1 MLQSRPPEGDRTIE
15 TIFSTT
21 VHGRIDALR
30 GQHPE
35 LLRLLNAMQGDSDQS
50 HAPLHAAVLSGFE
63 RVDRLE
69 SGHYASAWRRLSNV
83 LATLPYTPEGA
94 FRAAVLTNMLCVVAL
109 GDAEDYHHTTTLVR
123 RFGHQQVAQV
133 QNDLDELLKVGP
145 DLPLT
150 TDACAELARTSHI
163 ERLLVRAGSSEDD
176 AVMVAAKCYSTAFWL
191 LMADVDPND
200 PAPMPRDADELA
212 HIVGSRGVDH
222 WRRVMAIIAANP
234 WGPEVSRLVEL
245 ATEANLPAPA
255 SALEWCAKVYR
266 KRFEEAER
274 LEVAKEIRR
283 LVAISGCSQRQ
294 FAQYIGTSPSRLST
308 YVNGL
313 VTPSAAM
320 MLRISRSAS
329 ALAQGAT
336 WSGGLHT

>member
-1 MLQSRPPEGDRTIE
+1 ML
-15 TIFSTT
+15 
-21 VHGRIDALR
+21 GRIDALR
-30 GQHPE
+30 GQRPG
-35 LLRLLNAMQGDSDQS
+35 LARLLDVMQGDSDED
-50 HAPLHAAVLSGFE
+50 HAPLHAAGLSVFE
-63 RVDRLE
+63 RIDRLE
-69 SGHYASAWRRLSNV
+69 SGPYAAAWRRLV
-83 LATLPYTPEGA
+83 GVMVTYPDTPDA
-94 FRAAVLTNMLCVVAL
+94 ALKTAVLTNLLGVVAL
-109 GDAEDYHHTTTLVR
+109 GDAEDYQHTASLVR
-123 RFGHQQVAQV
+123 GFGHQQVAKI
-133 QNDLDELLKVGP
+133 QNELDDLLKLGP

-150 TDACAELARTSHI
+150 TAACRELGRRTHI
-163 ERLLVRAGSSEDD
+163 ERAVATAGQTDD
-176 AVMVAAKCYSTAFWL
+176 EAVAVAAKCYSAAFWL
-191 LMADVDPND
+191 LMADVDPSSA
-200 PAPMPRDADELA
+200 APLPHSAEEMKQ
-212 HIVGSRGVDH
+212 IVERRGVDE
-222 WRRVMAIIAANP
+222 WRRVLAIIAANP
-234 WGPEVSRLVEL
+234 WGPEVARLADL
-245 ATEANLPAPA
+245 AIEADLPAPV

-336 WSGGLHT
+336 WSGGLH

>member
-1 MLQSRPPEGDRTIE
+1 
-15 TIFSTT
+15 
-21 VHGRIDALR
+21 
-30 GQHPE
+30 
-35 LLRLLNAMQGDSDQS
+35 MQGDPDQG
-50 HAPLHAAVLSGFE
+50 HAPLHGAVLSGFE
-63 RVDRLE
+63 RIDRLE
-69 SGHYASAWRRLSNV
+69 LGPYAAAWRRLTALLAV
-83 LATLPYTPEGA
+83 LPPTADGA
-94 FRAAVLTNMLCVVAL
+94 MRAAVLTNLLCVVAL
-109 GDAEDYHHTTTLVR
+109 GDAEDYQNTAMLVR
-123 RFGHQQVAQV
+123 RFGHQQVAQI
-133 QNDLDELLKVGP
+133 QNELDDLLKIGP

-150 TDACAELARTSHI
+150 TAACRELARRTHI
-163 ERLLVRAGSSEDD
+163 ERSLAAAGVADKD
-176 AVMVAAKCYSTAFWL
+176 AGEVASKCYGTAFWL
-191 LMADVDPND
+191 LMADIDPNK
-200 PAPMPRDADELA
+200 PRRIPKDAEEMA
-212 HIVGSRGVDH
+212 EIVEKGGVGE
-222 WRRVMAIIAANP
+222 WRRLLAIIASNP
-234 WGPEVSRLVEL
+234 WGPEVVRLVEL
-245 ATEANLPAPA
+245 AQEADLPAPV
-255 SALEWCAKVYR
+255 SAIEWCAKVYR

>member
-1 MLQSRPPEGDRTIE
+1 VL
-15 TIFSTT
+15 
-21 VHGRIDALR
+21 GRIDALR
-30 GQHPE
+30 GQRPE
-35 LLRLLNAMQGDSDQS
+35 LARLLDLMQADADQG
-50 HAPLHAAVLSGFE
+50 HAPLHSAVLSVLE
-63 RVDRLE
+63 RIDRLE
-69 SGHYASAWRRLSNV
+69 ASPHGPAWRRLLGV
-83 LATLPYTPEGA
+83 LTSLPPTPEGA
-94 FRAAVLTNMLCVVAL
+94 LKAAVLCNLLGVVAL
-109 GDAEDYHHTTTLVR
+109 GDPEDYQHTATLVR
-123 RFGHQQVAQV
+123 RFGHQQVAQI
-133 QNDLDELLKVGP
+133 QNELDDLLKVGP

-150 TDACAELARTSHI
+150 TAACRQLARRTHI
-163 ERLLVRAGSSEDD
+163 ERSLVGAGQTDED
-176 AVMVAAKCYSTAFWL
+176 AVTISSKCYGTAFWL
-191 LMADVDPND
+191 LMADVDPAN
-200 PAPMPRDADELA
+200 PAPFPRDAAALA
-212 HIVGSRGVDH
+212 HLVEKRGVAE
-222 WRRVMAIIAANP
+222 WRRVLAIIAANP
-234 WGPEVSRLVEL
+234 WGPEVTRLADLAREAEL
-245 ATEANLPAPA
+245 LAPA

-336 WSGGLHT
+336 WSGGLH

>member
-1 MLQSRPPEGDRTIE
+1 VL
-15 TIFSTT
+15 
-21 VHGRIDALR
+21 GRIDALR
-30 GQHPE
+30 GQRPE
-35 LLRLLNAMQGDSDQS
+35 LARLLNVMQGDSDQG
-50 HAPLHAAVLSGFE
+50 HTPLHAAGLSVFE
-63 RVDRLE
+63 RIDRLE
-69 SGHYASAWRRLSNV
+69 SGPYAAAWRRLVGV
-83 LATLPYTPEGA
+83 LATYPDSPEA
-94 FRAAVLTNMLCVVAL
+94 ALKTAVLTNLLGVVAL
-109 GDAEDYHHTTTLVR
+109 GDAEDYQHTATLVR
-123 RFGHQQVAQV
+123 RFGHQQVAQI
-133 QNDLDELLKVGP
+133 QNELDDLVRLGP

-150 TDACAELARTSHI
+150 TAACRELARRTHI
-163 ERLLVRAGSSEDD
+163 ERAVATAGSDDEDGVD
-176 AVMVAAKCYSTAFWL
+176 VAGKCYSAAFWL
-191 LMADVDPND
+191 LMADVDPSS
-200 PAPMPRDADELA
+200 PAPLPKDADELSQ
-212 HIVGSRGVDH
+212 IIERRGVGE
-222 WRRVMAIIAANP
+222 WRRVLAIIAANP
-234 WGPEVSRLVEL
+234 WGPEVTSLAEL
-245 ATEANLPAPA
+245 AREADLPAPA

-336 WSGGLHT
+336 WSGGLH

>member
-1 MLQSRPPEGDRTIE
+1 ML
-15 TIFSTT
+15 
-21 VHGRIDALR
+21 GRIDALR
-30 GQHPE
+30 GQRPE
-35 LLRLLNAMQGDSDQS
+35 LARLLTAMQGDPDQG
-50 HAPLHAAVLSGFE
+50 HAPLHAAVLSGLE
-63 RVDRLE
+63 RMDRLE
-69 SGHYASAWRRLSNV
+69 SGPYAAAWRRLLGV
-83 LATLPYTPEGA
+83 LAILPSTPEGA
-94 FRAAVLTNMLCVVAL
+94 LKAAVLTNMLSVVAL
-109 GDAEDYHHTTTLVR
+109 GDAEDYLNTGTLVR
-123 RFGHQQVAQV
+123 RFGHQQVAQL
-133 QNDLDELLKVGP
+133 QNELDELIKVGP

-150 TDACAELARTSHI
+150 TAACRELARRTHI
-163 ERLLVRAGSSEDD
+163 EHALVAAGQSDED
-176 AVMVAAKCYSTAFWL
+176 AVTVASKCYGAAFWL
-191 LMADVDPND
+191 LMADVDPNA
-200 PAPMPRDADELA
+200 PARVPRDAEELA
-212 HIVGSRGVDH
+212 QIVEKRGADE
-222 WRRVMAIIAANP
+222 WRRVLAIIAANP
-234 WGPEVSRLVEL
+234 WGPEVTRLAEL
-245 ATEANLPAPA
+245 AREADLPAPA

>member
-1 MLQSRPPEGDRTIE
+1 ML
-15 TIFSTT
+15 
-21 VHGRIDALR
+21 GRIDALR
-30 GQHPE
+30 GQRPE
-35 LLRLLNAMQGDSDQS
+35 LARFLNVMQGDPEQG
-50 HAPLHAAVLSGFE
+50 HAPLHSAVLSVFE
-63 RVDRLE
+63 RIDRLE
-69 SGHYASAWRRLSNV
+69 AGPYGSAWRRLLGV
-83 LATLPYTPEGA
+83 LTSLPPTTEGA
-94 FRAAVLTNMLCVVAL
+94 LKAAVLCNLLGVVAL
-109 GDAEDYHHTTTLVR
+109 GDPEDYQHTATLVR
-123 RFGHQQVAQV
+123 RFGHQQVAQI
-133 QNDLDELLKVGP
+133 QNELDDLLRVGP

-150 TDACAELARTSHI
+150 TAACRELARRTHI
-163 ERLLVRAGSSEDD
+163 ERSLVGAGQTDED
-176 AVMVAAKCYSTAFWL
+176 AVTISSKCYGTAFWL
-191 LMADVDPND
+191 LMADID
-200 PAPMPRDADELA
+200 PANPAPFPRDAEEVA
-212 HIVGSRGVDH
+212 HIVEKRGVAE
-222 WRRVMAIIAANP
+222 WRRVLAIIAANP
-234 WGPEVSRLVEL
+234 WGPEVTRLADL
-245 ATEANLPAPA
+245 AREADLPAPA

-336 WSGGLHT
+336 WSGGLH

>member
-1 MLQSRPPEGDRTIE
+1 
-15 TIFSTT
+15 
-21 VHGRIDALR
+21 
-30 GQHPE
+30 
-35 LLRLLNAMQGDSDQS
+35 MQGDSDQG
-50 HAPLHAAVLSGFE
+50 HAPLHAAGLSVFE
-63 RVDRLE
+63 RIERLE
-69 SGHYASAWRRLSNV
+69 SGPYAAAWRRLVGV
-83 LATLPYTPEGA
+83 LATYPDTPEA
-94 FRAAVLTNMLCVVAL
+94 ALKTAVLTNLLGVVAL
-109 GDAEDYHHTTTLVR
+109 GDAEDYQHTATLVR
-123 RFGHQQVAQV
+123 RFGHQQVAQI
-133 QNDLDELLKVGP
+133 QNELDDLVRLGP

-150 TDACAELARTSHI
+150 TAACRELARRTHI
-163 ERLLVRAGSSEDD
+163 ERAVATAGQTDD
-176 AVMVAAKCYSTAFWL
+176 EAVDVGNKCYTSAFWL
-191 LMADVDPND
+191 LMADVDPSS
-200 PAPMPRDADELA
+200 PAPLPKDAEELSQ
-212 HIVGSRGVDH
+212 IIERRGVKD
-222 WRRVMAIIAANP
+222 WRRVLAIIAANP
-234 WGPEVSRLVEL
+234 WGPEVTSL
-245 ATEANLPAPA
+245 AEMAREADLPAPA

-336 WSGGLHT
+336 WSGGLH

>member
-1 MLQSRPPEGDRTIE
+1 VL
-15 TIFSTT
+15 
-21 VHGRIDALR
+21 GRIDALR
-30 GQHPE
+30 GQRPE
-35 LLRLLNAMQGDSDQS
+35 LARFLNVMQGDPDQG
-50 HAPLHAAVLSGFE
+50 HAPLHSAVLSAFE
-63 RVDRLE
+63 RIDRLE
-69 SGHYASAWRRLSNV
+69 AGPHGPAWRRLLGV
-83 LATLPYTPEGA
+83 LASLPPTPEGA
-94 FRAAVLTNMLCVVAL
+94 LKAAVLCNLLGVVAL
-109 GDAEDYHHTTTLVR
+109 GDPEDYQHTATLVR
-123 RFGHQQVAQV
+123 RFGHQQVAQI
-133 QNDLDELLKVGP
+133 QNELDDLLRIGP

-150 TDACAELARTSHI
+150 TAACRELARRTHI
-163 ERLLVRAGSSEDD
+163 ERSLVGAGQTDED
-176 AVMVAAKCYSTAFWL
+176 AVTISSKCYGTAFWL
-191 LMADVDPND
+191 LMADVDPSN
-200 PAPMPRDADELA
+200 PAPFPRDAAELA
-212 HIVGSRGVDH
+212 YIVEKRGVAE
-222 WRRVMAIIAANP
+222 WRRVLAIIAANP
-234 WGPEVSRLVEL
+234 WGPEVKRLAEL
-245 ATEANLPAPA
+245 AREAELPAPA

-336 WSGGLHT
+336 WSGGLH

>member
-1 MLQSRPPEGDRTIE
+1 ML
-15 TIFSTT
+15 
-21 VHGRIDALR
+21 GRIDALR
-30 GQHPE
+30 GQRPE
-35 LLRLLNAMQGDSDQS
+35 LARLLNVMQGDSDQG
-50 HAPLHAAVLSGFE
+50 HAPLHAAGLSVFE
-63 RVDRLE
+63 RIERLE
-69 SGHYASAWRRLSNV
+69 SGPYAAAWRRLVGV
-83 LATLPYTPEGA
+83 LATYPDTPEA
-94 FRAAVLTNMLCVVAL
+94 ALKTAVLTNLLGVVAL
-109 GDAEDYHHTTTLVR
+109 GDAEDYQHTATLVR
-123 RFGHQQVAQV
+123 RFGHQQVAQI
-133 QNDLDELLKVGP
+133 QNELDDLVRLGP

-150 TDACAELARTSHI
+150 TAACRELARRTHI
-163 ERLLVRAGSSEDD
+163 ERAVATDGQSDEEAIAVAG
-176 AVMVAAKCYSTAFWL
+176 KCYAAAFWL
-191 LMADVDPND
+191 LMADVDPSNA
-200 PAPMPRDADELA
+200 APLPRSADELSN
-212 HIVGSRGVDH
+212 IIERRGVGE
-222 WRRVMAIIAANP
+222 WRRVLAIIASNP
-234 WGPEVSRLVEL
+234 WGPEVTAL
-245 ATEANLPAPA
+245 ADMARAADLPAPA

-336 WSGGLHT
+336 WSGGLH

>member
-1 MLQSRPPEGDRTIE
+1 VL
-15 TIFSTT
+15 
-21 VHGRIDALR
+21 GRIDALR
-30 GQHPE
+30 GQRPE
-35 LLRLLNAMQGDSDQS
+35 LTRLLTVMQADADQG
-50 HAPLHAAVLSGFE
+50 HAPLHAAILSGLE
-63 RVDRLE
+63 RIDRLE
-69 SGHYASAWRRLSNV
+69 AGPYASAWRRLTGV
-83 LATLPYTPEGA
+83 LAIIPPTPEGTL
-94 FRAAVLTNMLCVVAL
+94 RAAVLSNLLCVVAL
-109 GDAEDYHHTTTLVR
+109 GDAEDYLHTAMLVR
-123 RFGHQQVAQV
+123 RFGHQQVAQL
-133 QNDLDELLKVGP
+133 QSELDELLKIGP

-150 TDACAELARTSHI
+150 TAACRELARRTHV
-163 ERLLVRAGSSEDD
+163 ERAVAAAGHSDDD
-176 AVMVAAKCYSTAFWL
+176 AVTTAGKCYGASFWL
-191 LMADVDPND
+191 LMADIDPNR
-200 PAPMPRDADELA
+200 PAPPPRDAAELA
-212 HIVGSRGVDH
+212 DIVEKRGAAE
-222 WRRVMAIIAANP
+222 WRRVLAIIASNP
-234 WGPEVSRLVEL
+234 WGPEVIRLAEL
-245 ATEANLPAPA
+245 AREADLPAPA

>member
-1 MLQSRPPEGDRTIE
+1 ML
-15 TIFSTT
+15 
-21 VHGRIDALR
+21 GRIDALR
-30 GQHPE
+30 GQRPE
-35 LLRLLNAMQGDSDQS
+35 LARLLTAMQGDPDQG
-50 HAPLHAAVLSGFE
+50 HAPLHAAVLSGLE
-63 RVDRLE
+63 RIDRLE
-69 SGHYASAWRRLSNV
+69 SGPYASAWRRLVGV
-83 LATLPYTPEGA
+83 LALLPSSPEGA
-94 FRAAVLTNMLCVVAL
+94 LKAAVLTNMLSVVAL
-109 GDAEDYHHTTTLVR
+109 GDAEDYQHTATLVR
-123 RFGHQQVAQV
+123 RFGHQQVAQL
-133 QNDLDELLKVGP
+133 QNELDDLIKVGP

-150 TDACAELARTSHI
+150 TATCRELARRTHI
-163 ERLLVRAGSSEDD
+163 ERALAATDVSDED
-176 AVMVAAKCYSTAFWL
+176 AVAVAEKCYGTAFWL
-191 LMADVDPND
+191 LMADIDPND
-200 PAPMPRDADELA
+200 PARMPRDADDLA
-212 HIVGSRGVDH
+212 QIVEKRGVRE
-222 WRRVMAIIAANP
+222 WRKVLAIIAGNP
-234 WGPEVSRLVEL
+234 WGPEVTRLADLAREAEL
-245 ATEANLPAPA
+245 PGPA

-336 WSGGLHT
+336 WSGGLH

>member
-1 MLQSRPPEGDRTIE
+1 VL
-15 TIFSTT
+15 
-21 VHGRIDALR
+21 GRIDALR
-30 GQHPE
+30 GQRPE
-35 LLRLLNAMQGDSDQS
+35 LARLLNVMQGDSDQG
-50 HAPLHAAVLSGFE
+50 HTPLHAAGLSVFE
-63 RVDRLE
+63 RIDRLE
-69 SGHYASAWRRLSNV
+69 SGPYAAAWRRLVGV
-83 LATLPYTPEGA
+83 LATYPDSPEA
-94 FRAAVLTNMLCVVAL
+94 ALKTAVLTNLLGVVAL
-109 GDAEDYHHTTTLVR
+109 GDAEDYQHTATLVR
-123 RFGHQQVAQV
+123 RFGHQQVAQI
-133 QNDLDELLKVGP
+133 QNELDDLVRLGP

-150 TDACAELARTSHI
+150 TAACRELARRTHI
-163 ERLLVRAGSSEDD
+163 ERAVATAGSDDEDGVD
-176 AVMVAAKCYSTAFWL
+176 VAGKCYSAAFWL
-191 LMADVDPND
+191 LMADVDPSS
-200 PAPMPRDADELA
+200 PAPLPKDADELSQ
-212 HIVGSRGVDH
+212 IIERRGVSE
-222 WRRVMAIIAANP
+222 WRRVLAIIAANP
-234 WGPEVSRLVEL
+234 WGPEVTSLAEL
-245 ATEANLPAPA
+245 AREADLPAPA

-336 WSGGLHT
+336 WSGGLH

>member
-1 MLQSRPPEGDRTIE
+1 ML
-15 TIFSTT
+15 
-21 VHGRIDALR
+21 GRIDALR
-30 GQHPE
+30 EQRPE
-35 LLRLLNAMQGDSDQS
+35 LARLLDAMKSDSEQA

-63 RVDRLE
+63 RIDRLE
-69 SGHYASAWRRLSNV
+69 SGPSAAAWRRLAGV
-83 LATLPYTPEGA
+83 LAILPYTPEGA
-94 FRAAVLTNMLCVVAL
+94 FKAAVLTNMLCVVAL
-109 GDAEDYHHTTTLVR
+109 GDAEDYLHTSTLVR

-133 QNDLDELLKVGP
+133 QNELDDLLKIGS

-150 TDACAELARTSHI
+150 TAACRELARRTHI
-163 ERLLVRAGSSEDD
+163 QRALVLAGQSEED
-176 AVMVAAKCYSTAFWL
+176 ALTTAEKCYSTAFWL
-191 LMADVDPND
+191 LMADIDPNR
-200 PAPMPRDADELA
+200 PAHVPKDAEEMAKIIDQ
-212 HIVGSRGVDH
+212 RGVAE
-222 WRRVMAIIAANP
+222 WRRVLAIIAANP
-234 WGPEVSRLVEL
+234 WGPEVTRLAEL
-245 ATEANLPAPA
+245 AREADLPAPA

-329 ALAQGAT
+329 ALAQGAP
-336 WSGGLHT
+336 WSGGLH

>member
-1 MLQSRPPEGDRTIE
+1 VL
-15 TIFSTT
+15 
-21 VHGRIDALR
+21 GRIDALR
-30 GQHPE
+30 GQRPE
-35 LLRLLNAMQGDSDQS
+35 LARLLSAMQGDAEQG
-50 HAPLHAAVLSGFE
+50 HAPLHAAVLSGLE
-63 RVDRLE
+63 RIDRLE
-69 SGHYASAWRRLSNV
+69 SGPYAAAWRRLVGV
-83 LATLPYTPEGA
+83 LALLPNTPEGA
-94 FRAAVLTNMLCVVAL
+94 LKAAVLTNMLSVVAL
-109 GDAEDYHHTTTLVR
+109 GDAEDFLHTATLVR
-123 RFGHQQVAQV
+123 RFGNQQVAQL
-133 QNDLDELLKVGP
+133 QNELDDLIKVGP

-150 TDACAELARTSHI
+150 TATCRELARTAHI
-163 ERLLVRAGSSEDD
+163 QGALAATDLAGED
-176 AVMVAAKCYSTAFWL
+176 AGEVAAKCYGAAFWL
-191 LMADVDPND
+191 LMAEVDPNS
-200 PAPMPRDADELA
+200 PARMPRDAAELTQL
-212 HIVGSRGVDH
+212 VDKRGVRE
-222 WRRVMAIIAANP
+222 WRRVLAIIAANP
-234 WGPEVSRLVEL
+234 WGPEVNRLVEL
-245 ATEANLPAPA
+245 AAEAELPAPA

-336 WSGGLHT
+336 WSGGLH

>member
-1 MLQSRPPEGDRTIE
+1 
-15 TIFSTT
+15 
-21 VHGRIDALR
+21 
-30 GQHPE
+30 
-35 LLRLLNAMQGDSDQS
+35 MQGDADQS
-50 HAPLHAAVLSGFE
+50 HAPLHAAILSALE
-63 RVDRLE
+63 RAERLE
-69 SGHYASAWRRLSNV
+69 SGPHAAAWRRLTGV
-83 LATLPYTPEGA
+83 LAIIPPTADGMLK
-94 FRAAVLTNMLCVVAL
+94 AAALSNLLCVVAL
-109 GDAEDYHHTTTLVR
+109 GEAEDFQHTATLVR
-123 RFGHQQVAQV
+123 RTGHQQVAQL
-133 QNDLDELLKVGP
+133 QNELDELLKVGP

-150 TDACAELARTSHI
+150 TAACRELARRSHI
-163 ERLLVRAGSSEDD
+163 EKTLVAAGVGKDD
-176 AVMVAAKCYSTAFWL
+176 AEAMAGKCNAAAFWL
-191 LMADVDPND
+191 LMADVDPSD
-200 PAPMPRDADELA
+200 PAPPLRDAEQMAEIVERRGADE
-212 HIVGSRGVDH
+212 
-222 WRRVMAIIAANP
+222 WRRVLAIIAANP
-234 WGPEVSRLVEL
+234 WGPEVTRLAEL
-245 ATEANLPAPA
+245 AREAGLPAPA

-336 WSGGLHT
+336 WTGGLR

>member
-1 MLQSRPPEGDRTIE
+1 ML
-15 TIFSTT
+15 
-21 VHGRIDALR
+21 GRIDALR
-30 GQHPE
+30 AQRPE
-35 LLRLLNAMQGDSDQS
+35 LARLLNAMQGDPDQG
-50 HAPLHAAVLSGFE
+50 HAPLHAAVLSCFE
-63 RVDRLE
+63 RIDRLE
-69 SGHYASAWRRLSNV
+69 SGHYAASWRRLAGV
-83 LATLPYTPEGA
+83 LAGLPYTPEGA
-94 FRAAVLTNMLCVVAL
+94 FKAAVLTNMLCVIGL
-109 GDAEDYHHTTTLVR
+109 GDAEDYEHTATLVR

-133 QNDLDELLKVGP
+133 QNELEDLLKVGP

-150 TDACAELARTSHI
+150 TAACNELARTAHI
-163 ERLLVRAGSSEDD
+163 ERMLIRAGQSEQD
-176 AVMVAAKCYSTAFWL
+176 ASAMAAKCYSAAFWL
-191 LMADVDPND
+191 LMADIDPND
-200 PAPMPRDADELA
+200 PAPMPRDAEDLA
-212 HIVGSRGVDH
+212 QIVASRGVGE

-234 WGPEVSRLVEL
+234 WGPEVTRLAEL
-245 ATEANLPAPA
+245 AVEADLPAPA
-255 SALEWCAKVYR
+255 SALQWCAKVYR

-336 WSGGLHT
+336 WSGGLH